1 MKEKLIAEDM
11 QARLKA
17 QLAEK
22 QKKGTEQ
29 MIQLELENDDL
40 RRKVE
45 EQGRMLEI
53 KESLIS
59 VLNSRK
65 NVSM

>member
-1 MKEKLIAEDM
+1 
-11 QARLKA
+11 
-17 QLAEK
+17 
-22 QKKGTEQ
+22 

>member
-1 MKEKLIAEDM
+1 
-11 QARLKA
+11 
-17 QLAEK
+17 
-22 QKKGTEQ
+22 

-45 EQGRMLEI
+45 EQGRLLEI

-59 VLNSRK
+59 VLNARK